1 MSANDRTRSVSEVEF
16 QRELHDPC
24 VTGSIDLAK
33 CVGVEVRGRI
43 PSDETVQHIKCFGS
57 KLQSL
62 SFPELE
68 GSRQGH
74 IQLPGSGTFD
84 IVGFHISQCAQCRL
98 LKRSGIEEM
107 GVGVAAAVN
116 VWEYLVRPLW
126 ISISIQ
132 GAIQTTQ
139 DSQPLA
145 R

>member
-1 MSANDRTRSVSEVEF
+1 MSRRVSTSEVEF

-24 VTGSIDLAK
+24 VAGSIDLTK
-33 CVGVEVRGRI
+33 RVGVEVRGRI
-43 PSDETVQHIKCFGS
+43 PPDETVQHIECFGS

-74 IQLPGSGTFD
+74 IQLPGSGAFD

-98 LKRSGIEEM
+98 LKRCGIEEA
-107 GVGVAAAVN
+107 GVGVAVTVN

-126 ISISIQ
+126 SSISIQ

-139 DSQPLA
+139 HG
-145 R
+145 